1 MTPTDYCYFD
11 YCQSDK
17 FDYKAKMDIL
27 AQGKSLEEEVGEP
40 TCAWW
45 GNLSIEKVYS
55 FNPTAGLSKEAA
67 AHILGAQANV
77 WTEYIPDNAQL
88 EYMIMPRLFAMSEVQ
103 WCELKNKDYNKFTE
117 KVKGNGFKM
126 LELLGFNFRNK

>member
-1 MTPTDYCYFD
+1 M
-11 YCQSDK
+11 
-17 FDYKAKMDIL
+17 
-27 AQGKSLEEEVGEP
+27 VGEP

-45 GNLSIEKVYS
+45 GNLSIKTVYG

-67 AHILGAQANV
+67 AHIMGAQANV
-77 WTEYIPDNAQL
+77 WTEYIPTEAQL

-103 WCELKNKDYNKFTE
+103 WCELRNKDYDKFME

-126 LELLGFNFRNK
+126 LELKGFNYRNK